1 MLMFKNNQAKYKI
14 GTKYSK
20 IYNRQLNNIIIVLLI
35 LIILLII
42 KMFNN
47 GTSNNII
54 EIIEKNVY
62 YKFSWKDDGK
72 RAMEY
77 MTKILGNTK
86 KTIETINIQIWE

>member
-1 MLMFKNNQAKYKI
+1 MLMFKNNQGKYKI

-20 IYNRQLNNIIIVLLI
+20 VYNRQLNNIVVVLLI
-35 LIILLII
+35 LVIILII
-42 KMFNN
+42 KLFNN
-47 GTSNNII
+47 STSNNII
-54 EIIEKNVY
+54 ELIENNIY
-62 YKFSWKDDGK
+62 YKLSWKDDGE